1 MRSIYLIILILGLT
15 SCVGNQNFMD
25 CYHKNCFNKGYR
37 YYIRKKTRIYVNKQ
51 TNIETHYL
59 SLFLNENHIDMS
71 DFYKS
76 NDTVYLFY
84 IKHYTSYS
92 YQFIYK
98 EINKSFYFLTNY
110 GNENKLFYHNKDYFD
125 ERVVSFF
132 KKGNLKKIEPEID
145 NSVLDPTHFY
155 CYIFISKKNKI
166 HVKLYSFD
174 PDKIK

>member
-1 MRSIYLIILILGLT
+1 MRIKYFIILLLGLT
-15 SCVGNQNFMD
+15 SCVSNHDFLES
-25 CYHKNCFNKGYR
+25 YHKNCFNKGFR
-37 YYIRKKTRIYVNKQ
+37 YYIRKKTRIYVKKQ

-59 SLFLNENHIDMS
+59 SLFLNENHIDLS

-76 NDTVYLFY
+76 NDTIYLFY

-92 YQFIYK
+92 YQFVYK
-98 EINKSFYFLTNY
+98 EINKSFYFLTSY
-110 GNENKLFYHNKDYFD
+110 GNENKLFYSKRDYFD
-125 ERVVSFF
+125 ETVVSYF
-132 KKGNLKKIEPEID
+132 KNGNLKEIEQEND
-145 NSVLDPTHFY
+145 EFVLDPTYFY